1 MGTKLGLEAIADS
14 EGSVRIGWVG
24 EAVLYAA
31 LTGGMSAGLGGRYA
45 ARLASLAAMDAK
57 IRFFGDLRALS
68 YYDMLARNS
77 FVRTILANRSRFAS
91 LTILT
96 WAEGIGPAA
105 RTLAATIGGE
115 MNLLEDT
122 LEFDG
127 LLYATAPRA
136 RKILIESVSG
146 TTDSVPKQ

>member
-45 ARLASLAAMDAK
+45 ARLASLAAMETK
-57 IRFFGDLRALS
+57 VRFFGDLRALS

-77 FVRTILANRSRFAS
+77 FVRTILASRSRFAS

-115 MNLLEDT
+115 VNLLADPI
-122 LEFDG
+122 EFDR
-127 LLYATAPRA
+127 LLYATAPLA
-136 RKILIESVSG
+136 KKILIESASG
-146 TTDSVPKQ
+146 TTASLPKQ

>member
-68 YYDMLARNS
+68 YYDMLARNG
-77 FVRTILANRSRFAS
+77 FVRTILASRSRFAS
-91 LTILT
+91 LMILT

-105 RTLAATIGGE
+105 RTVAATIGGDVK
-115 MNLLEDT
+115 LLVDP
-122 LEFDG
+122 LEFDR
-127 LLYATAPRA
+127 LLYATAPQA
-136 RKILIESVSG
+136 RKILVESVGAYSER
-146 TTDSVPKQ
+146 T